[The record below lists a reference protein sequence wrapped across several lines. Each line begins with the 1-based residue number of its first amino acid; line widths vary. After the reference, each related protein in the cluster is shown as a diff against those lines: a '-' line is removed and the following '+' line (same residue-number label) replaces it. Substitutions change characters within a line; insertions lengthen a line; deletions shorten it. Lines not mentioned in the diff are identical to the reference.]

1 MYTYILYILSLLH
14 LENLSLS
21 QSTILFFRIEQ
32 SRTAAISFFCPTF
45 LFSRISWFLPRCLW
59 IIQRNFLCIPEGN
72 IWDKRSDRK
81 TAQEK
86 FFVSPFQ
93 HFKIFEPTDK
103 CWKVNFSE
111 ESWQSTSTVQW
122 KWRLIFFWISFA
134 LPPFNKQSVNT
145 QCSSD

>member
-1 MYTYILYILSLLH
+1 MYTYFYIIIHTHTHFICTVLTILGKF
-14 LENLSLS
+14 LS
-21 QSTILFFRIEQ
+21 QSGVLFFRIEQ
-32 SRTAAISFFCPTF
+32 SRTAAVSLFCPTF

-59 IIQRNFLCIPEGN
+59 IIQRDFLCIPEGN

-111 ESWQSTSTVQW
+111 ESWQSTSAVQW
-122 KWRLIFFWISFA
+122 KWRLMFFCVSFA
-134 LPPFNKQSVNT
+134 PPPLNK
-145 QCSSD
+145 